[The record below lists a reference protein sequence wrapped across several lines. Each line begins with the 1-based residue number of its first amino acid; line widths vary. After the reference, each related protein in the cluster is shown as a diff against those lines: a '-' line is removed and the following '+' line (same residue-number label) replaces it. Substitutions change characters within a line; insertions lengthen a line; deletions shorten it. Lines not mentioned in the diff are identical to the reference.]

1 MAGKD
6 ILNWEAVSTSERL
19 RNVPRIG
26 LQWMNCPR
34 STLVAL
40 ATLIL
45 LAGAPFASPQGGQPT
60 EYQLKAAFLFNFA
73 KFIEWPEK
81 SFGSPGA
88 PFTVCVIGQDPFG
101 SALEVSLLGKTMG
114 SRAVQIMRFPNPT
127 TLAEARHCQ
136 IVFISAS
143 ERIRFH
149 EVIESLNNV
158 DALLVGDADGFVA
171 SGGTIEFVVE
181 DNHIRFAINPDAAVR
196 SDLKVSSKLLALAK
210 IVHDGSNNGKS

>member
-1 MAGKD
+1 MAGED
-6 ILNWEAVSTSERL
+6 ILNWEALSPGRRL
-19 RNVPRIG
+19 RNVARIG
-26 LQWMNCPR
+26 LQCKSCPR
-34 STLVAL
+34 STLAVL

-45 LAGAPFASPQGGQPT
+45 LTAAPFASPQGGQPT

-81 SFGSPGA
+81 SFGSPGS

-114 SRAVQIMRFPNPT
+114 NRAVQIMRFPNPT

-143 ERIRFH
+143 EKIHFH
-149 EVIESLNNV
+149 EVIESLNSI

-171 SGGTIEFVVE
+171 SGGTIEFMVE
-181 DNHIRFAINPDAAVR
+181 DNHIRFVINPDAAGR

>member
-1 MAGKD
+1 MADED
-6 ILNWEAVSTSERL
+6 ILNWEAISPGKRS
-19 RNVPRIG
+19 RNAWGIRPP
-26 LQWMNCPR
+26 WMSCPR
-34 STLVAL
+34 STLVVLVAL
-40 ATLIL
+40 TVLGA
-45 LAGAPFASPQGGQPT
+45 APFASPQGSQPT

-81 SFGSPGA
+81 SFGSPGS

-101 SALEVSLLGKTMG
+101 TALEVSLLGKTMG

-143 ERIRFH
+143 EKIHFH
-149 EVIESLNNV
+149 EVIESLNNT

-171 SGGTIEFVVE
+171 SGRLNSWWRTIT
-181 DNHIRFAINPDAAVR
+181 
-196 SDLKVSSKLLALAK
+196 S
-210 IVHDGSNNGKS
+210 GS

>member
-1 MAGKD
+1 MADED
-6 ILNWEAVSTSERL
+6 ISNWEAISASGHL
-19 RNVPRIG
+19 RNGPRIG

-34 STLVAL
+34 STLVVL

-45 LAGAPFASPQGGQPT
+45 LAAAPFASPQGGQPT

-81 SFGSPGA
+81 SFGSKES

-127 TLAEARHCQ
+127 ILAEARHCQ

-143 ERIRFH
+143 EKIHFH
-149 EVIESLNNV
+149 DVIESLNSM

-171 SGGTIEFVVE
+171 SGGTIEFMVE
-181 DNHIRFAINPDAAVR
+181 DNHIRFLINPDAAGR

-210 IVHDGSNNGKS
+210 IVHDGANNGKS

>member
-1 MAGKD
+1 MADED
-6 ILNWEAVSTSERL
+6 ILNWEAISPGRRL
-19 RNVPRIG
+19 RTGPKVG
-26 LQWMNCPR
+26 AQWTTCPR
-34 STLVAL
+34 STLVVL
-40 ATLIL
+40 ANLIL
-45 LAGAPFASPQGGQPT
+45 LAAAPFASSQSGQPT

-81 SFGSPGA
+81 SFGSPGS

-101 SALEVSLLGKTMG
+101 AALEVSLLGKTMG
-114 SRAVQIMRFPNPT
+114 SRAVQIMRFPNLT

-143 ERIRFH
+143 EKIHFH

-158 DALLVGDADGFVA
+158 DALLVGDTDGFVA
-171 SGGTIEFVVE
+171 SGGTIEFTLE
-181 DNHIRFAINPDAAVR
+181 DNHIRFLINPDAAGR
-196 SDLKVSSKLLALAK
+196 ADLKVSSKLLALAK